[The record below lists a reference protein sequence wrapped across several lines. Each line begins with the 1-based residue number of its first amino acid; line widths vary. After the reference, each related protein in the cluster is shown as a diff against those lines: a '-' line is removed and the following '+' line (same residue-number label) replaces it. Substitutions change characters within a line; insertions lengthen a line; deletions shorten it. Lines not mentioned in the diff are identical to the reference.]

1 MVKIE
6 IQGDAIPAARP
17 RFSGKRCYQPRRN
30 VEYRLKVQ
38 AAARLAMAGAEPM
51 QGELFADVK
60 IYRKYKR
67 TARIF
72 GDVDNHVKAALDAL
86 SGIAFCDDAQ
96 ICRCTVEK
104 FTDKENPRAVIE
116 VGVMDD
122 FRLRRA

>member
-1 MVKIE
+1 MVRIE

-38 AAARLAMAGAEPM
+38 AAARLAMAGSEPM

-67 TARIF
+67 TARLF
-72 GDVDNHVKAALDAL
+72 GDVDNLLKGDGLT
-86 SGIAFCDDAQ
+86 GIIFCDDAQ
-96 ICRCTVEK
+96 ICRCVVEK
-104 FTDKENPRAVIE
+104 FTDKAKPRAVIE
-116 VGVMDD
+116 IGALDETN
-122 FRLRRA
+122 LS